1 MLTISNYW
9 SDPGHA
15 SLQEA
20 QKFLA
25 SEDNTAHHK
34 AMMFLRSALRDM
46 GEELA
51 GNLLEY
57 NISAMIV
64 AMISMAVVSLK
75 HEQY

>member
-1 MLTISNYW
+1 
-9 SDPGHA
+9 
-15 SLQEA
+15 
-20 QKFLA
+20 
-25 SEDNTAHHK
+25 
-34 AMMFLRSALRDM
+34 MFLRSALRDM

-64 AMISMAVVSLK
+64 AMISMALVSLK